1 MKTRY
6 WLITLTLICGLVV
19 VLAGCSRSPRASF
32 YVLEPTAKAGD
43 HLPAQ
48 NAPTVRVAAI
58 TLPEMVDRPQLV
70 VRGEGS
76 RVNILEMHRWAEP
89 LKRGIPRLLAE
100 NLSRLLGSNQVSTYS
115 RSAVSEAD
123 YRIFVDVLR
132 FEAAA
137 DSVTVDILW
146 TIRRTA
152 QGSQKTGRS
161 QVNEPGG
168 SGGYEALVSAYS
180 RALAAASND
189 IARAIQAEWAVQR

>member
-89 LKRGIPRLLAE
+89 LKRGRKPKARAASLAI
-100 NLSRLLGSNQVSTYS
+100 RGATGI
-115 RSAVSEAD
+115 
-123 YRIFVDVLR
+123 RIFLPPLFRPV
-132 FEAAA
+132 
-137 DSVTVDILW
+137 
-146 TIRRTA
+146 
-152 QGSQKTGRS
+152 
-161 QVNEPGG
+161 
-168 SGGYEALVSAYS
+168 
-180 RALAAASND
+180 
-189 IARAIQAEWAVQR
+189 